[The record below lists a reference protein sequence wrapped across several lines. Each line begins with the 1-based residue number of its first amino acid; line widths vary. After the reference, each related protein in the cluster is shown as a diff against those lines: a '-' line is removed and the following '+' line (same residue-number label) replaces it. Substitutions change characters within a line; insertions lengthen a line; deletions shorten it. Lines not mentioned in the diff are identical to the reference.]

1 MANKPLAKRNGFTL
15 IELVMSMVIIS
26 IASVGILSVMNLT
39 QKHSADPLVERQAL
53 AIAEAYMEEILLQNY
68 GTCTA
73 TSRATYSCVGNYNGL
88 QDVGAHD
95 QAGAAIS
102 GLSKY
107 TISVAVAASSLSG
120 GVAAQQVTVSVT
132 GPGVN
137 GLTLVGYRGNY

>member
-1 MANKPLAKRNGFTL
+1 
-15 IELVMSMVIIS
+15 MSMVIIS

-73 TSRATYSCVGNYNGL
+73 SSRATYSCVGNYNGL
-88 QDVGAHD
+88 LDVGAHN
-95 QAGAAIS
+95 QTGAAIS
-102 GLSKY
+102 GLANY
-107 TISVAVAASSLSG
+107 TISIAVAASSLSG
-120 GVAAQQVTVSVT
+120 GVAAQQITVSVS